1 MKHSWMIAGLALA
14 SLVSVSLAAPAHADK
29 TLERMMRGES
39 ALQGKKL
46 DKAIAKAEAHPLGSL
61 ENPVRAAMPQ
71 GQRAY
76 LAQLR
81 CSDGAA
87 PAFQRTG
94 NVGVGVFGNIIDH
107 YVLRCA
113 TGAPAE
119 ASVYMDM
126 YHLGHSEPRAVPG
139 FTMADAGVK
148 G

>member
-1 MKHSWMIAGLALA
+1 
-14 SLVSVSLAAPAHADK
+14 
-29 TLERMMRGES
+29 MMRGES

-46 DKAIAKAEAHPLGSL
+46 DKAIARAEAHPLGSL
-61 ENPVRAAMPQ
+61 ENPVRASMPP
-71 GQRAY
+71 GQHAY

-81 CSDGAA
+81 CSDGQA
-87 PAFQRTG
+87 PAFRRAG

-113 TGAPAE
+113 TGEPAE

-126 YHLGHSEPRAVPG
+126 YHRGHTESRAVPG
-139 FTMADAGVK
+139 FTMADAGVT

>member
-1 MKHSWMIAGLALA
+1 MAVNSTWIFAALALA
-14 SLVSVSLAAPAHADK
+14 GLAAPAQADDA
-29 TLERMMRGES
+29 LARMLRGES
-39 ALQGKKL
+39 AMQGKQL
-46 DKAIAKAEAHPLGSL
+46 ERAIAKAEAHPLGSL

-87 PAFQRTG
+87 PAVQRAG
-94 NVGVGVFGNIIDH
+94 NVGLGIYGNIIDH

-113 TGAPAE
+113 TGAPVE

-126 YHLGHSEPRAVPG
+126 YHPGHTEARAVPG